1 MDDFSVAQINSD
13 MADSFWRFFVKI
25 RLFAFGKHQIAGQK
39 FGLVCRDA
47 VINELLNREA
57 VKLNARP
64 AEAKRNK
71 GRAIKKIRGVKRNA
85 GSIFVKFSEQTF
97 RCFKNNLKR
106 RNFLCLKTKPLKNFN
121 DFLFL
126 EDRKSV

>member
-1 MDDFSVAQINSD
+1 MDDFSVAQINSN

-25 RLFAFGKHQIAGQK
+25 RLFAFGKYQISQLK
-39 FGLVCRDA
+39 FVLFNRHA

-57 VKLNARP
+57 VKLNAGP
-64 AEAKRNK
+64 AEAIRNK

-85 GSIFVKFSEQTF
+85 GSVLVRLSKQTF
-97 RCFKNNLKR
+97 GGFKNNLKR

-121 DFLFL
+121 DFLFR
-126 EDRKSV
+126 DFRP